1 LLEYGEGRSWKLI
14 EKVATDVA
22 AVVMNEFRPQGVTVE
37 VKKFAVPQ
45 AKYVSVT
52 WTQKRQG

>member
-1 LLEYGEGRSWKLI
+1 
-14 EKVATDVA
+14 
-22 AVVMNEFRPQGVTVE
+22 MNEFRPQGVTVE